1 MKTKQD
7 FINDFK
13 DLMRK
18 YDASIEIA
26 KTDESEKDT
35 VVVTWVSKWDRQ
47 DNQIEDFTEI
57 DLLKEI

>member
-13 DLMRK
+13 DLLQK
-18 YDASIEIA
+18 YDASIEIGRH
-26 KTDESEKDT
+26 TERDNET
-35 VVVTWVSKWDRQ
+35 VLITWFSKWDRQ
-47 DNQIEDFTEI
+47 DNQTEDFTEI